1 MGKVADEYAEPISAR
16 SPEQTS
22 RRHSTKW
29 LVSLAVAVLLVS
41 TLAIH
46 LPLRRS
52 PRLTN
57 APQAI
62 VISAC
67 PETTPGVH
75 HIRGAFSGIRGI
87 RFDAPDDVFMV
98 SRVDRDMPP
107 ETLYVVTLKS
117 ANAKIVVS
125 PDEADFKDLEIA
137 YPVFSEHVE
146 KRYIRDSTGRVFGT
160 DSWGYLHAGERWRY
174 TRFSTG
180 DAVGYEPTTPNQ
192 ADQLDRLINSA
203 CFPRNGN
210 PRK

>member
-1 MGKVADEYAEPISAR
+1 MEQMADGRTEPISDR
-16 SPEQTS
+16 SPGQTL

-46 LPLRRS
+46 LRFRRS
-52 PRLTN
+52 PHLTN
-57 APQAI
+57 APLAI
-62 VISAC
+62 AISAC

-75 HIRGAFSGIRGI
+75 HIRDAFSGIRGI

-98 SRVDRDMPP
+98 SRVNRDMPP
-107 ETLYVVTLKS
+107 ETMYVVTLKS

-146 KRYIRDSTGRVFGT
+146 KRNIRDSTGRVFGT
-160 DSWGYLHAGERWRY
+160 DSWGYLHTGERWRY

-180 DAVGYEPTTPNQ
+180 DAVGYEPTPPNQ
-192 ADQLDRLINSA
+192 ADQLDRLVNSA
-203 CFPRNGN
+203 CFPRNGSQ
-210 PRK
+210 